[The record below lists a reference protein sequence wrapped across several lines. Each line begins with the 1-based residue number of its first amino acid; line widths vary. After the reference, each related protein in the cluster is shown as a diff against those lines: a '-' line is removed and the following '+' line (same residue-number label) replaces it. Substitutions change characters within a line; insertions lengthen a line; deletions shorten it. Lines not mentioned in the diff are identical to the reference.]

1 MGRKMSKREFI
12 ERYMADV
19 ARLYIVKRGKGGRCE
34 FTKKQ
39 LEDICRRWMC
49 GETIVSISKRYG
61 CSEKVIRARLKE
73 LKRTG

>member
-39 LEDICRRWMC
+39 LEDIC
-49 GETIVSISKRYG
+49 GAGGVAKRLY
-61 CSEKVIRARLKE
+61 L
-73 LKRTG
+73 